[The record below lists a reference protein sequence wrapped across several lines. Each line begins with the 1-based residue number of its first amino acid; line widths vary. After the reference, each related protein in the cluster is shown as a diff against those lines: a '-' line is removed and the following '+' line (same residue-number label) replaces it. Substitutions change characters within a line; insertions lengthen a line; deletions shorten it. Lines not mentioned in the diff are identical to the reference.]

1 MPTSTFLNLESD
13 KKTRILKAVID
24 EFSKKQYEQVQIS
37 DIIKH
42 AKIPRG
48 SFYQYFADK
57 EDLYLYLISIIRN
70 EKMMFLKDTLGN
82 SEGINFLDLV
92 RKLYDDGVKFAL
104 KFPQYVKILDH
115 LLKNK
120 NEIYEKLMSDNIKI
134 AEDIYADLID
144 KDKAKGLIKEE
155 IDTRTFAK
163 IIVQL
168 TTNIA
173 VEELD
178 MDYQEESYKK
188 MLDRNNQ
195 VLKIIEH
202 GVLKG

>member
-1 MPTSTFLNLESD
+1 MPTSTFLNLEIE
-13 KKTRILKAVID
+13 KKARIIKAAID
-24 EFSKKQYEQVQIS
+24 EFSEKQYEQVQIS

-48 SFYQYFADK
+48 SFYQYFTDK
-57 EDLYLYLISIIRN
+57 EDLYLYLIDIIRN
-70 EKMMFLKDTLGN
+70 EKMKFLQDTLSN
-82 SEGINFLDLV
+82 YEGLNFLDLV

-120 NEIYEKLMSDNIKI
+120 NEIYDKLMSDNIKI
-134 AEDIYADLID
+134 AEDIYANLID
-144 KDKAKGLIKEE
+144 KDKTKGLIKED

-178 MDYQEESYKK
+178 MNYQDESYQK
-188 MLDRNNQ
+188 MLERNNQ
-195 VLKIIEH
+195 VLKIIEQ

>member
-144 KDKAKGLIKEE
+144 KDKAKGLIKED